1 MSICFIFIKT
11 EQLKRNYHIFKY
23 LDTRGTLGLDDVSEL
38 CSSDH
43 SFDNTEQLKRNDHI
57 FKYLDT
63 RGTLGLHDVSEL
75 GSSYHSFDNSNDGK
89 PVGSLLGV
97 SVG

>member
-1 MSICFIFIKT
+1 MFYILKI
-11 EQLKRNYHIFKY
+11 EQLKIYYHIFQY

-38 CSSDH
+38 GSSD
-43 SFDNTEQLKRNDHI
+43 
-57 FKYLDT
+57 
-63 RGTLGLHDVSEL
+63 
-75 GSSYHSFDNSNDGK
+75 HSFDNSNDGK